1 MNRALSVL
9 CLVGCGSP
17 TTVPDAAAA
26 GPCGDKLSFQGE
38 LVDWDSTDAQFCG
51 IFGANVQVH
60 GDPSTAK
67 ATPPNGRIEMCV
79 AQAPTTLIDVTPPT
93 DASQCANPSST
104 YDIPGVIVADQ
115 AVLASGALA
124 SARAF
129 TIARAPA
136 FAYDATKAQLFV
148 HVDGTPSAVS
158 ITGTHDASQVFD
170 GATWAPG
177 STGANVFVPNVDPTA
192 GTTDVSLADG
202 GLGTGS
208 VPIAAGTF
216 TYVTLVAH

>member
-1 MNRALSVL
+1 MFFVAA
-9 CLVGCGSP
+9 CGSSP
-17 TTVPDAAAA
+17 ATPDAPPVTD
-26 GPCGDKLSFQGE
+26 GGVCGSELSFAGE
-38 LVDWDSTDAQFCG
+38 LVDWDSTDEQFCG
-51 IFGANVQVH
+51 IFGASIQVH

-67 ATPPNGRIEMCV
+67 MTPPNGRIELCL
-79 AQAPTTLIDVTPPT
+79 ADGATTLIDVTPPT
-93 DASQCANPSST
+93 APSECTTTSST

-124 SARAF
+124 SARSF

-136 FAYDATKAQLFV
+136 FGYDATKAQVFV

-158 ITGTHDASQVFD
+158 ITGTHDAAQAFD
-170 GATWAPG
+170 GASWAPG
-177 STGANVFVPNVDPTA
+177 STGANVFVPNVDPTPA
-192 GTTDVSLADG
+192 TIDVSIAAG

-216 TYVTLVAH
+216 TYVTLVGN